1 MAHERA
7 PNLIPKSESLDAI
20 TGSIRETLTRILPSR
35 TTDIEGEKKEIWKD
49 LSMVYFKYEDE
60 IWRKAFREILME
72 LFDKISD
79 VKWDEIYS
87 KIYSEEKMQ

>member
-7 PNLIPKSESLDAI
+7 PNLIPKSESFDAL

-35 TTDIEGEKKEIWKD
+35 VEDIEGEKKEIWKD

-60 IWRKAFREILME
+60 IWRKAFREVLIE

-79 VKWDEIYS
+79 VKWEEIYS